1 MRGSTRNVSSF
12 SSCLMTSTEDR
23 RYANLHFNTIDKPD
37 AFAGA
42 PIAMQL
48 VGKHFRD
55 EETVAAADL
64 LAKIVQN

>member
-1 MRGSTRNVSSF
+1 MSALCFVMLGG
-12 SSCLMTSTEDR
+12 CR
-23 RYANLHFNTIDKPD
+23 RYAKSSFKTLDKPD